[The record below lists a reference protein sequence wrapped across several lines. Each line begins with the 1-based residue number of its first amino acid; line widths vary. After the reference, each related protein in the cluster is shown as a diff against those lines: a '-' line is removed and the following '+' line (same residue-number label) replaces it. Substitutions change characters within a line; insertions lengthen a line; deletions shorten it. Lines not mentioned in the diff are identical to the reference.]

1 MLCERRGKRMTVRC
15 LAYGSQA
22 YRAEL
27 ELRDEVLRRP
37 LGLSIW
43 DDCREGEGE
52 EIHLGAFAGEALI
65 GTLILTPGEGL
76 WRMRQVAVRPGRQGK
91 GVGRKLAEFG
101 EALARE
107 WGARGI
113 YLHARETA
121 RGFYERCGY
130 RAVGEEFLERG
141 IPHVE
146 MEKRFG

>member
-43 DDCREGEGE
+43 DDCREGE
-52 EIHLGAFAGEALI
+52 ALI

-107 WGARGI
+107 RGARGI